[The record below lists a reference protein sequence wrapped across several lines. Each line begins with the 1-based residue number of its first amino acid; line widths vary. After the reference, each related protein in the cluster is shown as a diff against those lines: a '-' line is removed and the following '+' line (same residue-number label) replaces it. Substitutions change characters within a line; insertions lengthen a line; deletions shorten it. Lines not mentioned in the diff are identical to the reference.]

1 MPERQLPVRP
11 NLEQYKKQAKE
22 LVRACR
28 EGDADTLLRLRAHS
42 QHAAAGHVALS
53 DAQLVLAREHGFES
67 WPKFAAHIE
76 QLRIAAAVAELADP
90 VDAFLR
96 AALVPRDGSSHAG
109 GTVDEANAILA
120 AYPEVAQRNVFTAAT
135 LGDEAAVREFVARDK
150 AAATTAGGP
159 YGWDPLCHVCFSRYL
174 RLDAE
179 RSQGLVEAAR
189 VLLDAGASANTGW
202 YEKPWQPGEKEV
214 WESALYGAAGMAH
227 HAGLTR
233 LLLER
238 GADPNDG
245 ETPYHAPEG
254 YDNTVLK
261 ILLESGKVDERGKSW
276 ILARKADWH
285 DFDGMKM
292 ALEFGANPN
301 FVPHWGR
308 SGLQHSIL
316 RDNGIEMIQLLVD
329 AGGDP
334 LVTNTCDGRNAAQM
348 AARRGRGDVLRLF
361 EERGL
366 EVRVE
371 GVDALIAACAMGVRA
386 RVDAVMVAEPGLRDS
401 LLAEGGDLL
410 GAFAGVGN
418 TEGVRCLLQVG
429 VRADALYPGDAYFD
443 TAKDSTALHV
453 AAWRGWPETVRLLI
467 AQGAPVNAR
476 DGKGRTALELA
487 VRACTDSY
495 WKRRRSLDW
504 IEPLLQAGAST
515 EGIDVPTGWAEA
527 DALLRRYSGPM
538 GNVDKG

>member
-22 LVRACR
+22 LARACR
-28 EGDADTLLRLRAHS
+28 EGDAEALSRLRAHS
-42 QHAAAGHVALS
+42 RHSAEGHVALS

-76 QLRIAAAVAELADP
+76 QLRIAAVVAELADP

-109 GTVDEANAILA
+109 GTLDEANAILA
-120 AYPEVAQRNVFTAAT
+120 AYPEVAQRNVFTAAA
-135 LGDEAAVREFVARDK
+135 LGDDAAVRGFVARDK

-159 YGWDPLCHVCFSRYL
+159 YEWDPLCHVCFSRYL
-174 RLDAE
+174 RLDAGRAE
-179 RSQGLVEAAR
+179 RFVETAR
-189 VLLDAGASANTGW
+189 VLLDAGADPNSGW
-202 YEKPWQPGEKEV
+202 YEKPWQPGEKDV

-254 YDNTVLK
+254 YDNTVLQ

-285 DFDGMKM
+285 DFEGLKL
-292 ALEFGANPN
+292 ALAHGADPN

-316 RDNGIEMIQLLVD
+316 RDNRIEMIEALLEHGGNPGVLSKNDGTNAVQL
-329 AGGDP
+329 
-334 LVTNTCDGRNAAQM
+334 

-361 EERGL
+361 ETRGL
-366 EVRVE
+366 SVKLE
-371 GVDALIAACAMGVRA
+371 GVDRLIAACALADRPQ
-386 RVDAVMVAEPGLRDS
+386 VDAIVAAAPDLRER

-418 TEGVRCLLQVG
+418 TEGVRCLLQAG
-429 VRADALYPGDAYFD
+429 VRADALYSGDAYFD

-467 AQGAPVNAR
+467 AQGAPVDAR
-476 DGKGRTALELA
+476 DGKGRTALQLGL
-487 VRACTDSY
+487 RAGADSY
-495 WKRRRSLDW
+495 WMRRRSPEW
-504 IEPLLQAGAST
+504 IEPLLQTGASA

-527 DALLRRYSGPM
+527 DDLLRRYSGGK
-538 GNVDKG
+538 GNLDKE